1 MLKCIFHFIL
11 CFSYLITQDEMQI
24 SRMPIPADDANSEMS
39 VDTNPSDTKSDLET
53 TTKANGDSHKKLNGS
68 VVDDS
73 KETDEASEVV
83 DKKEETNL
91 ENKTESSESIDDE
104 PLKNG
109 ASKEQESEENVEE
122 IIKEEI
128 ATVESDT
135 PNHGDKS
142 EDNDVLKDNENK
154 DKGEKYKSEQDIGEQ
169 DIGEQDKGEQDKGE
183 KDKVENDE
191 GEKDEGEK
199 VKGEKYEGEKVKGEK
214 DEDKEEKPMEI
225 DESEDHQNESVTI
238 KKEHENVKES
248 EVTEHVEIQETETLR
263 NGDANHSDEVI
274 KNVEEEIIPVNG
286 EIKLGDEEKS
296 SKSEKICQKVPE
308 EEDMSSEMSTDT
320 LSPKQV

>member
-1 MLKCIFHFIL
+1 MLKCVFHFVL
-11 CFSYLITQDEMQI
+11 FFSYLITQDEMQI
-24 SRMPIPADDANSEMS
+24 SRMPIPADDVNSEMS

-53 TTKANGDSHKKLNGS
+53 TTKVNGDNHKKLNGS

-83 DKKEETNL
+83 DKKEETNS
-91 ENKTESSESIDDE
+91 ENKIESSESIDDE

-109 ASKEQESEENVEE
+109 ASKEQESEKNVEE
-122 IIKEEI
+122 IIKKEI

-135 PNHGDKS
+135 PNPGDKS
-142 EDNDVLKDNENK
+142 EDNDVLKDDEDK
-154 DKGEKYKSEQDIGEQ
+154 DKGEKDKGDQDKCEQDKGEQ
-169 DIGEQDKGEQDKGE
+169 YKGEQDKGE
-183 KDKVENDE
+183 KDKGENDE

-199 VKGEKYEGEKVKGEK
+199 DEGEKIKEEK

-225 DESEDHQNESVTI
+225 DESEDHHNENVTI
-238 KKEHENVKES
+238 KNEHENVKES
-248 EVTEHVEIQETETLR
+248 EVTEHVEIQETETLK
-263 NGDANHSDEVI
+263 NGDVNHSDEVI
-274 KNVEEEIIPVNG
+274 KNVEGEIISVNG
-286 EIKLGDEEKS
+286 EIKLDDEEKI
-296 SKSEKICQKVPE
+296 SKFEKVCQKVPE